1 MKFGKRIRGEA
12 VESWSSYYID
22 YKELKHLLKQLV
34 SNGAP
39 EAGEREFKRAII
51 AEIDKV
57 DSFFTEQEN
66 DLYSEF
72 RTLCA
77 KVTETHIADSAVLAK
92 AQNAKGKS
100 GHFNLERLVS
110 ALEDTDAGQMIKALL
125 QFSAKVDGMR
135 KFVMI
140 NSLAVIKIT
149 KKHDKQ
155 PGVKEQMQSD
165 MVALVHRKHFYNSP
179 KFSSLITD
187 TQVLASQLMY
197 TITKVCPPVEDFSC
211 PICLGILCNPVVL
224 SCGHRFCMKCVSAA
238 SYFCQTSCPVCRKE
252 QILDMETIKV
262 DTLLSH
268 FLERYFPERQ
278 SGVKQCATCAMRL
291 KADPSL
297 SSRQRMPCEEC
308 NLQVL

>member
-1 MKFGKRIRGEA
+1 MKFGKRIRSEA
-12 VESWSSYYID
+12 LESWANFYFD

-34 SNGAP
+34 TNGAQ
-39 EAGEREFKRAII
+39 EADEREFKRAIL

-57 DSFFTEQEN
+57 DNFFTEQETE
-66 DLYSEF
+66 LYSEF
-72 RTLCA
+72 RALCA
-77 KVTETHIADSAVLAK
+77 KVTETPVHDPTVLFK

-100 GHFNLERLVS
+100 GHFNLEKLVS
-110 ALEDTDAGQMIKALL
+110 ALGDTDAGQMIKALL

-155 PGVKEQMQSD
+155 PGVKEQMQGD
-165 MVALVHRKHFYNSP
+165 MVAQVHRKHFYSSA

-197 TITKVCPPVEDFSC
+197 TITRVCPPVEDFSC

-252 QILDMETIKV
+252 QILDMETIK
-262 DTLLSH
+262 
-268 FLERYFPERQ
+268 
-278 SGVKQCATCAMRL
+278 
-291 KADPSL
+291 
-297 SSRQRMPCEEC
+297 
-308 NLQVL
+308 